1 MIHEHRYDVVVIG
14 SGPGGEGAALKA
26 AKSGKSVAII
36 ERHVSVGGGCTYW
49 GTIPSKKLIQII
61 TQYSELKKNPL
72 LNRITQ
78 PGKLAY
84 ADIIAE
90 VDAVVAMQT
99 KERQG
104 YYERNNVAIVEGH
117 ATFVDAHTVE
127 ITDADDR
134 CSHYMAEHF
143 VLATGS
149 HPYHPADVDFDHER
163 VLDSD
168 SVLHMRTIPSSLTVY
183 GAGVVG
189 CEYASA
195 FRGLGIKINLINTRG
210 RLLEFLDDEITD
222 ALSYHLRD
230 QGILIR
236 HNEVYDR
243 VETLDDG
250 VVLHLATGKKIKSD
264 ALLWANGRTGN
275 STNMG
280 LEALGIAIDHRG
292 NIAVN
297 EQYQTAQPHIYA
309 VGDVIGFPA
318 LASAAYNQG
327 RYAGTHIVEGRCDDI
342 EVTDIPTGIYTTPEI
357 STVGMTEKELT
368 AKKIPYEV
376 GHSFFKNLA
385 RAQITGQTVG
395 MLKLLFHR
403 ETLALLGIHCFG
415 QQAAEIL
422 HIGQAIMSQKGE
434 ANTIKYFINTTF
446 NYPTMAEAYR
456 VAALNGINRIF

>member
-1 MIHEHRYDVVVIG
+1 MIQEHRYDIIVIG

-26 AKSGKSVAII
+26 AKAGKTVAII
-36 ERHVSVGGGCTYW
+36 ERHVTVGGGCTYW

-61 TQYSELKKNPL
+61 TQYAELKKNRL
-72 LNRITQ
+72 LNRIARLGK
-78 PGKLAY
+78 PGF
-84 ADIIAE
+84 ADIIEE
-90 VDAVVAMQT
+90 VEAVVALQA

-104 YYERNNVAIVEGH
+104 YYERNNVEIVEGH
-117 ATFVDAHTVE
+117 GSFIDPHTVE
-127 ITDADDR
+127 IVDADGR
-134 CSHYMAEHF
+134 RRHYLADHF
-143 VLATGS
+143 VLAPGS
-149 HPYHPADVDFDHER
+149 HPYHPDNVNFDNER

-168 SVLHMRTIPSSLTVY
+168 TILQLKEIPSTMTVY

-236 HNEVYDR
+236 HNEEYER
-243 VETLDDG
+243 VEVVEDG

-264 ALLWANGRTGN
+264 VLLWANGRTGN
-275 STNMG
+275 SRNMG
-280 LEALGIAIDHRG
+280 LEKIGIETDHRG
-292 NIAVN
+292 NIKVN
-297 EQYQTAQPHIYA
+297 DQYQTAHPHIYA
-309 VGDVIGFPA
+309 VGDIVGFPS

-327 RYAGTHIVEGRCDDI
+327 RYAGTHIVEGHCDDI
-342 EVTDIPTGIYTTPEI
+342 LVSDIPTGIYTTPEI
-357 STVGMTEKELT
+357 STVGFTEKELT
-368 AKKIPYEV
+368 GEKIPYEV

-403 ETLALLGIHCFG
+403 ETLELLGIHCFG
-415 QQAAEIL
+415 YQAAEIL

-434 ANTIKYFINTTF
+434 ANTLKYFINSTF